1 MNILILVSTLTHGGA
16 ERVAS
21 LWANGFANSGHN
33 VSVCTC
39 KGKNIPDSYSLDS
52 KVQRYDIYNCLFT
65 KLLRYEIHFPMVLR
79 LRKIIKK
86 VKPDVIICV
95 LDYWHKWAFCATKGM
110 NIPIINTDHNSWE
123 RPEYAPMLKKT
134 WKRKFVDDKRYAAVT
149 VLTDADKKCIRDTL
163 KNVFVLPNPLTY
175 SPVKTIPPKD
185 KIILAVGRFNDWHYK
200 GFDLLIKAWGK
211 IASAN
216 SDWKLYI
223 AGTGNTESINFL
235 KQLVK
240 ENKVSDSIVFPG
252 FVEML
257 PLYQKASIFVLSSR
271 YEGFGMVLTEAMSQ
285 GCACIAC
292 DYKGRQSEI
301 ITSENEGIT
310 IPIDDI
316 DAIATAINKLTH
328 DDVLRRKL
336 QLGGIER
343 SHFFSIDNTMVRW
356 NKILSSVV
364 KQ

>member
-1 MNILILVSTLTHGGA
+1 MNILILVTKLSFGGA

-21 LWANGFANSGHN
+21 LWANGFANNGHN

-39 KGKNIPDSYSLDS
+39 RKKSIPDSYSLDP
-52 KVQRYDIYNCLFT
+52 KIQRYDIYNFVLKVF
-65 KLLRYEIHFPMVLR
+65 YHFGIHYPSALV

-86 VKPDVIICV
+86 IKPDVIICV
-95 LDYWHKWAFCATKGM
+95 QGYWAKWAFTAARNM
-110 NIPIINTDHNSWE
+110 NIPIINTDHNAWE
-123 RPEYAPMLKKT
+123 RPDYAPMPKISYQD
-134 WKRKFVDDKRYAAVT
+134 KFVDDKNYNAVT
-149 VLTDADKKCIRDTL
+149 VLTDADKKCIGDTL

-185 KIILAVGRFNDWHYK
+185 KIILAVGRFNAWHCK

-211 IASAN
+211 IASEN

-223 AGTGNTESINFL
+223 AGTGNTESINYL
-235 KQLVK
+235 KQLA
-240 ENKVSDSIVFPG
+240 EDNKVSDSIVFPG

-301 ITSENEGIT
+301 ITSGNEGIT
-310 IPIDDI
+310 IPVDDI

-343 SHFFSIDNTMVRW
+343 SHFFSIENTMERW
-356 NKILSSVV
+356 NKILLSVV